1 MKHVATIKA
10 FIKTLMNSESFHA
23 LVVQSP
29 PGWGKSTTID
39 IALSELGV
47 EAVAAGSYATPLHIY
62 NTLCRHPDGLIV
74 LDDCAGLF
82 SDPKSMAILKS
93 ATWQSSGQGA
103 TTATQPWRRV
113 SWGSTSEK
121 AEQPSVD
128 FSGKLILLTNVV
140 PAGKETEAF
149 LSRCLSYRISID
161 GDEAKQM
168 LLSAATSTAHFP
180 KPEVAQA
187 VAQFL
192 VDDLTR
198 VDVSKI
204 NLRTLK
210 MGYELATTHP
220 EAWRELFIQLLPRK
234 SVATDIMID
243 VFRSGLTVKEQ
254 ESKFMSATGKSRR
267 TFYNQKKKLGLTRA
281 YQAKGEV

>member
-1 MKHVATIKA
+1 MKHVATITA
-10 FIKTLMNSESFHA
+10 FIKTLMISENFHA

-39 IALSELGV
+39 LALAELGV
-47 EAVAAGSYATPLHIY
+47 DAVVAGSYATPLHIY
-62 NTLCRHPDGLIV
+62 NTLCRHPDSLVI

-103 TTATQPWRRV
+103 TTATRPWRRV

-121 AEQPSVD
+121 VEEPSVD

-149 LSRCLSYRISID
+149 LSRCLSYRINID
-161 GDEAKQM
+161 SSEARQM

-180 KPEVAQA
+180 KQEIAQVVAR
-187 VAQFL
+187 FL

-198 VDVSKI
+198 ADLTKI
-204 NLRTLK
+204 KLRTLK
-210 MGYELATTHP
+210 MGYDLAATHP
-220 EAWRELFIQLLPRK
+220 EAWRDLFIHLLPRK
-234 SVATDIMID
+234 HEPTDLISQIL
-243 VFRSGLTVKEQ
+243 RSELSAKEQ
-254 ESKFMSATGKSRR
+254 EAKFSELTGLSRR
-267 TFYNQKKKLGLTRA
+267 SYYNYKKRTGLTRR
-281 YQAKGEV
+281 YQVER